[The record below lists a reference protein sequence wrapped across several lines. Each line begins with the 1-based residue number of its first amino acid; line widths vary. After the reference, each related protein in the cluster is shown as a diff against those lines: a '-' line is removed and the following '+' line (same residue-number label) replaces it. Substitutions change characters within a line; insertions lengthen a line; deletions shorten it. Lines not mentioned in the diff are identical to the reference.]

1 MAGSR
6 AHALSRTVRQV
17 PASEADT
24 SRAHHIDSTPGGG
37 PRLPPTSYR
46 CHESNRQ
53 VPASEADTSRA
64 HHIDSTPGGGP
75 RLPPTS
81 YSTLRIDSNEKNF
94 VIPTGAHQRGGHE
107 PGTPH
112 RLDSGWWSPSPHLLP
127 PHIAGATAC
136 VPPGKA
142 PIDVLQTVGH
152 FTCAPNAT
160 WYAPVHAAAA
170 AIDDD
175 VDNFQRAMVA
185 WFSLF
190 IARCVIDDLG
200 LGAW

>member
-94 VIPTGAHQRGGHE
+94 VIIWTGAHQRGGHE

-112 RLDSGWWSPSPHLLP
+112 RLDSGWWSPSPP
-127 PHIAGATAC
+127 PTSSPPILQALQHVC
-136 VPPGKA
+136 PPGKFVCSVC
-142 PIDVLQTVGH
+142 P
-152 FTCAPNAT
+152 
-160 WYAPVHAAAA
+160 
-170 AIDDD
+170 
-175 VDNFQRAMVA
+175 
-185 WFSLF
+185 S
-190 IARCVIDDLG
+190 
-200 LGAW
+200 